1 MLMSFL
7 VDTPQAHLQC
17 ITICG
22 YVISQF
28 CLLVNRYTELLHIFS
43 ECYLIE
49 PNLLKA
55 CASPIS
61 HGIIGNF
68 CNFLLVICA
77 IFGQFLKDIFLR
89 DQKSFIYHGLL
100 SFLLNIKVLLECDDH
115 SAAWHFYS

>member
-1 MLMSFL
+1 MSFL

-49 PNLLKA
+49 PLPNLLKA

-68 CNFLLVICA
+68 CNFLLVIIGNLCN
-77 IFGQFLKDIFLR
+77 IWPILKRSFSTRPEIIHIPWFNKFFVKY
-89 DQKSFIYHGLL
+89 KSFIG
-100 SFLLNIKVLLECDDH
+100 V
-115 SAAWHFYS
+115 